1 MITTTPFVPP
11 EGVQNTSG
19 EARDGGLGRH
29 LVPAGRRHCRLLSF
43 GLWRDVQHRGA
54 GSLAGHTTLARR
66 PISASVSP
74 ASGVRCSRISLP
86 ARYYNATTAP
96 YNPAAMRHPGTSEW
110 YLLHTYDQV
119 RPLGHAC
126 APRRAARTRAAALGR
141 PGPGVPAAAR
151 QRRGAGA
158 AGRSGGGG
166 RVGAFACA
174 RRGRRRR
181 RTGARRAARTLT
193 WPGPAGIVRAV
204 GVCADGRQPGGGA
217 QHAPAAGEAGPR
229 RGAQHAAQQL

>member
-1 MITTTPFVPP
+1 M
-11 EGVQNTSG
+11 
-19 EARDGGLGRH
+19 
-29 LVPAGRRHCRLLSF
+29 AGSAGISCLLAVGIVAALLSF

-151 QRRGAGA
+151 QRRGAAQRAAAAAGA
-158 AGRSGGGG
+158 ALELSRA
-166 RVGAFACA
+166 RAAGAAA
-174 RRGRRRR
+174 
-181 RTGARRAARTLT
+181 GAR
-193 WPGPAGIVRAV
+193 GPAGQR
-204 GVCADGRQPGGGA
+204 GR
-217 QHAPAAGEAGPR
+217 
-229 RGAQHAAQQL
+229 